1 MNYRISGDAFCLMLK
16 TGMILDT
23 VLASDLSAAIFIRFY
38 DMEPLPRAPEERSE
52 IYQDIMRSLFFL
64 KLP

>member
-1 MNYRISGDAFCLMLK
+1 MLK

-23 VLASDLSAAIFIRFY
+23 VLASDPSAATSLYILVVVFIRFY
-38 DMEPLPRAPEERSE
+38 DMVPLPRAPEERSE